1 MKNITLAH
9 ATHRKTRG
17 IFQITQCTSYS
28 GAQGQDCDTSAFHIG
43 GVLLSDHGGTTSA
56 TEAGDLQCSAA
67 AGGCDGVAVE
77 GMEVV
82 GSGGEVVGG
91 YACEN
96 VVQPVGFVCDGE

>member
-9 ATHRKTRG
+9 TTHRKTRG

-28 GAQGQDCDTSAFHIG
+28 GAEGQDCDTSAFHIG
-43 GVLLSDHGGTTSA
+43 DVLLSEHGGTTSA

-82 GSGGEVVGG
+82 GSGGEAVGG

-96 VVQPVGFVCDGE
+96 VVEPVGFVCDGE